1 MDRLI
6 FPIKTNLDQIFLVQ
20 FYFIFP
26 NLDAQLSD
34 E

>member
-1 MDRLI
+1 MARLI
-6 FPIKTNLDQIFLVQ
+6 SPIKTNLDQIILVQ

-26 NLDAQLSD
+26 NLGAQLSD

>member
-1 MDRLI
+1 MTRLMS
-6 FPIKTNLDQIFLVQ
+6 PIKTNLDQITLVQ